1 MSEKVIRVGTSA
13 GSLSAIPAPDELNY
27 GLQDV
32 SASDAGRVQDANVS
46 MQKNRIAQKRKL
58 SLVWKN
64 RSSSEVAQIMQAF
77 NPEYVWLDY
86 PDSLSGVFEVREFY
100 VGDRSAAFRK
110 IVMGGATYS
119 TLNFNV
125 IER

>member
-1 MSEKVIRVGTSA
+1 MNEEVIRVGTSS
-13 GSLSAIPAPDELNY
+13 GSLSAVPAPDELNY

-32 SASDAGRVQDANVS
+32 SASDAGRVQDANVT

-64 RSSSEVAQIMQAF
+64 RSKAEVAQIMQAF
-77 NPEYVWLDY
+77 NPEYVWIYY
-86 PDSLSGVFEVREFY
+86 PDSLSGNFEVREFY
-100 VGDRSAAFRK
+100 VGDRSAALRK
-110 IVMGGATYS
+110 VFVGGISYS

>member
-13 GSLSAIPAPDELNY
+13 GSLSEVPAPDELNY

-32 SASDAGRVQDANVS
+32 SASDAGRVQDANVT
-46 MQKNRIAQKRKL
+46 MHKNRIAQKRKL

-64 RSSSEVAQIMQAF
+64 RSKAEVTQIMQAF
-77 NPEYVWLDY
+77 NPEYVWIDY
-86 PDSLSGVFEVREFY
+86 PDSLSGNFEVREFY
-100 VGDRSAAFRK
+100 VGDRSAALRK
-110 IVMGGATYS
+110 VFVGGISYS